1 MKPSFILSD
10 IYPCRYLGFYCFQVM
25 RYLLNTVD
33 RKDIKNITKLKII
46 GHKLK
51 KKQYV
56 GSLINTVKGY
66 KLSLFSVLF
75 LSTVSLHICL
85 QPNTLEDNVFSIV
98 KETSI
103 RYFKY
108 NKYIIHRHKLNTCTN
123 PRQT

>member
-1 MKPSFILSD
+1 M
-10 IYPCRYLGFYCFQVM
+10 QVFGV
-25 RYLLNTVD
+25 LLFPGYEISSKTQLIG
-33 RKDIKNITKLKII
+33 KTLKII

-103 RYFKY
+103 QYFKY